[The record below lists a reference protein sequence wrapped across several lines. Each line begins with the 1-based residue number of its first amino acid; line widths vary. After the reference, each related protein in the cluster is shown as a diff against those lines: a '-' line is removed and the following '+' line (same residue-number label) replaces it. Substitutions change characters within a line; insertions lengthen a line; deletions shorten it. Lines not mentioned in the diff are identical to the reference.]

1 MLYFLTDN
9 YLMSELHVH
18 VQAVHVQAVHVPI
31 GSVEWLR

>member
-18 VQAVHVQAVHVPI
+18 VQAVHIPI